1 MKNTAKR
8 LTALALMLIMA
19 LSLCACG
26 NSSNG
31 GTSDKQQE
39 ETPEYIYNTEFKPL
53 LTDSERNLNA
63 RVYTDTGFYA
73 TSYEKIGERE
83 LNEGEVLEYEGQLDV
98 YGTRL
103 FFVDYSG
110 SFKELTGYTYLD
122 VDELIASGA
131 LSAEGFDAANVR
143 DYYSGSDVYSLG
155 VASDGRLI
163 TVESAYL
170 SYNNAPTDVLKETE
184 DYYNYYNYSNA
195 YFVRTLDAD
204 GNELSFARLDVGEDQ
219 YLYAAN
225 LVLDENDNMILSGD
239 GGVFVYALDGSIVT
253 AVTDDSES
261 VWVDS
266 VSKLRD
272 GRIVGSM
279 YGENGMELRVIDVAG
294 GKFGDTLSIPNEAY
308 NLVPATGGEYDA
320 YYSSGTNFYGIKFGE
335 TNTDYTTTKL
345 FSWINCDI
353 NGDNISRVLVR
364 DDGSVIT
371 VLNEYDSADETF
383 DVFLATISLVPYDSV
398 PHKEELTLA
407 TQYLNWNVRSKIVS
421 FNRKNDNYRIVI
433 KDYSEFNT
441 EEDYSAGRT
450 KLTTELLAGNVPDII
465 DLSGLPYTQLAGKGL
480 LQDLYPLIDADSD
493 LNRDDFFASVLSA
506 REVNGGLYSTVDGF
520 SINTVMGA
528 TSIVGE
534 EPGWTY
540 DEFNA
545 ALATMRET
553 VPECDALGMYTTQSD
568 ILRICLMLDMNDYV
582 NWATGEVKF
591 DTPQFVELLNFAAD
605 FPESFDYDNYEYTPA
620 DNDLNRITEGR
631 QMLMQSYI
639 SDMETI
645 AYYDTYFGGNATYIG
660 FPTSDG
666 SSGSLFDLD
675 QGYAISA
682 KSEYK
687 DAAWSFLRELFT
699 EKYQSD
705 QSNVYSLPSNKAAFD
720 KRLKE
725 AMTPD
730 YQKDV
735 DGNYVLDEE
744 GNKIP
749 IAKISYG
756 TENGTFDIYSLSQE
770 QADKLLA
777 LINSTTAVANYAD
790 DSVFDIV
797 SEQSQAFFAGQKS
810 AEEVAKLVQSKA
822 NIYVNEQR

>member
-8 LTALALMLIMA
+8 LIALALMLVMA

-31 GTSDKQQE
+31 GTSDKQHE

-279 YGENGMELRVIDVAG
+279 YGENGMELRVIDVAA

-441 EEDYSAGRT
+441 EEDYSVGRT

-666 SSGSLFDLD
+666 SSGSLFVLD

-777 LINSTTAVANYAD
+777 LVNSTTAVANYAD